1 MGCNKIQVDD
11 MTLVLSP
18 PVDREK
24 VSMGEAELEILKLV
38 TVFWGIKQR
47 VLREQQNRCRCVPLI
62 RL

>member
-1 MGCNKIQVDD
+1 MDCNKIQVDD

-24 VSMGEAELEILKLV
+24 VSMGEAESEILKLV
-38 TVFWGIKQR
+38 TVFWGIKRR

>member
-1 MGCNKIQVDD
+1 MDCNKIQVDD

-18 PVDREK
+18 PANREK
-24 VSMGEAELEILKLV
+24 VRMEDAELEILKLV

-47 VLREQQNRCRCVPLI
+47 VLREQRNRCRCVPLI

>member
-24 VSMGEAELEILKLV
+24 ISMGEAELEILKLV

-47 VLREQQNRCRCVPLI
+47 VLREQRNRCQCVPLI

>member
-1 MGCNKIQVDD
+1 

-47 VLREQQNRCRCVPLI
+47 VLREQRNRCQCVPLI

>member
-1 MGCNKIQVDD
+1 MGCNKIQVGD

-24 VSMGEAELEILKLV
+24 VSEAELEILKLV

-47 VLREQQNRCRCVPLI
+47 VLREQRNRCQCVPLI